1 MTYAKA
7 LAIPHLLSKT
17 GLSIG
22 LLSVCA
28 AAFAEDK
35 QPNFSSDFEGDTQ
48 KWALVYGAELDST
61 QAHSGTNSIK
71 VENEASIRTKNTIA
85 ESGTMEMWLRTST
98 PVTNYKIKVLVNS
111 SLSNDAGWVQVGVLE
126 GTQNDTEYHAK
137 RVSVDDPGK
146 KYVRLDIE
154 SIGGTLNIDDISV
167 DKILLSTALQKN
179 QQQVFDEV
187 MGKLRDD
194 QSYQVQTDALKKL
207 GETYTS
213 QIEIQ
218 RQYIEYANGIYSTIS
233 LVLATSERSKMANPL
248 GYSTFKHVIDDVKK
262 VSSPIQKTRL
272 DSLMKPFGDIAT
284 ASLNIVT
291 AGAYN
296 AFAEPFKSIVATTFE
311 KSSYENAGVSKDA
324 QKFAEKNGLNV
335 YETAEKFLGEI
346 EKELAKANGLDKDLV
361 DIQGD
366 VDRYRKDLSKHLKD
380 YLIYGGQDKVSENF
394 NRVMSKDDQTRAV
407 GLKNINEGFAKQADA
422 LQTRSTSNAQL
433 VQFMLKAQGNIDELQ
448 EYKERFNQITSAM
461 ITFYD
466 KFDKSISP
474 DQNPFSN
481 ADDRKAWEMHAV
493 KTREYIQQ
501 SKEAFKK
508 AYL

>member
-1 MTYAKA
+1 MTYAKKLAAPFFA
-7 LAIPHLLSKT
+7 L
-17 GLSIG
+17 G
-22 LLSVCA
+22 LLSACIA
-28 AAFAEDK
+28 AYADEKQANFA
-35 QPNFSSDFEGDTQ
+35 SDFDGELQ
-48 KWALVYGAELDST
+48 KWALVYGAELEAS

-85 ESGTMEMWLRTST
+85 ESGTMELWLRSST
-98 PVTNYKIKVLVNS
+98 AVTNYKIKVLVNS
-111 SLSNDAGWVQVGVLE
+111 SLSNDAGWVQVGAIE
-126 GTQNDTEYHAK
+126 GNNNDTEYHAK
-137 RVSVDDPGK
+137 RISVDDPGK

-154 SIGGTLNIDDISV
+154 SVGGTLNIDDISV

-187 MGKLRDD
+187 MTKLRDD
-194 QSYQVQTDALKKL
+194 QSYQIQTDAIKRL
-207 GETYTS
+207 GENYTS
-213 QIEIQ
+213 KIELQ

-248 GYSTFKHVIDDVKK
+248 GYVTFKKVIDDVKK

-272 DSLMKPFGDIAT
+272 ESLMKPFGDITT

-291 AGAYN
+291 AGAYT

-311 KSSYENAGVSKDA
+311 KSSYENAGVDKEA
-324 QKFAEKNGLNV
+324 KKFAEKNGINV
-335 YETAEKFLGEI
+335 YQTAEKFLGEI
-346 EKELAKANGLDKDLV
+346 EKELAKANGLDKDLA
-361 DIQGD
+361 DIQSD
-366 VDRYRKDLSKHLKD
+366 VDKYRKDLSKYLKD
-380 YLIYGGQDKVSENF
+380 YLVYGGQDKVSENF
-394 NRVMSKDDQTRAV
+394 NRVMSKDDQTRAAAI
-407 GLKNINEGFAKQADA
+407 KNINDGFAKQADT

-433 VQFMLKAQGNIDELQ
+433 VQFMLKAQSNIDELQ
-448 EYKERFNQITSAM
+448 EYKERFNDITSAM

-466 KFDKSISP
+466 KFDKSIAP

-481 ADDRKAWEMHAV
+481 ADDRKAWELHAT
-493 KTREYIQQ
+493 KTRSYIQQ

>member
-7 LAIPHLLSKT
+7 LAAPLLLS
-17 GLSIG
+17 LCA
-22 LLSVCA
+22 SV
-28 AAFAEDK
+28 FAEDK
-35 QPNFSSDFEGDTQ
+35 STVFASDFDSESS
-48 KWALVYGAELDST
+48 KWALIYGAEMETGQS
-61 QAHSGTNSIK
+61 HSGDKSIK
-71 VENEASIRTKNTIA
+71 IENEASIRTKATVSEA
-85 ESGTMEMWLRTST
+85 GTMEIWLRGST
-98 PVTNYKIKVLVNS
+98 PVTNYKIKVFVNT
-111 SLSNDAGWVQVGVLE
+111 SLSNDAGWVQVGTLE
-126 GTQNDTEYHAK
+126 GNNNDTEYHAK

-146 KYVRLDIE
+146 KYLRLDIE
-154 SIGGTLNIDDISV
+154 TVGGVLNVDDISI
-167 DKILLSTALQKN
+167 DRILLSTALQKN

-194 QSYQVQTDALKKL
+194 QSYQVQADALKKL
-207 GETYTS
+207 GDTYTS

-248 GYSTFKHVIDDVKK
+248 GYSTFKKVIDDVKM

-272 DSLMKPFGDIAT
+272 DSLIKPFGDIAT
-284 ASLNIVT
+284 ASLNVVT
-291 AGAYN
+291 AGAFT

-324 QKFAEKNGLNV
+324 QKFAEKNGLNT
-335 YETAEKFLGEI
+335 YQTAEKFLGEI
-346 EKELAKANGLDKDLV
+346 EKELAKANGLDKDLT
-361 DIQGD
+361 DIQAD
-366 VDRYRKDLSKHLKD
+366 VDRFRKDLSRHLKD
-380 YLIYGGQDKVSENF
+380 YLIYGGQDKMAENF
-394 NRVMSKDDQTRAV
+394 NRVMSKDDQVRAAA
-407 GLKNINEGFAKQADA
+407 LKSINEGFSRQADA
-422 LQTRSTSNAQL
+422 LQTRSSSNAQL
-433 VQFMLKAQGNIDELQ
+433 VQFMLKANGNIDELQ

-466 KFDKSISP
+466 KFDKSIAP
-474 DQNPFSN
+474 DQNPFTN
-481 ADDRKAWEMHAV
+481 AEDRKAWELHAI

>member
-1 MTYAKA
+1 MNYAKR
-7 LAIPHLLSKT
+7 LAAPLFSL
-17 GLSIG
+17 G
-22 LLSVCA
+22 LLSACIA
-28 AAFAEDK
+28 AHADDK
-35 QPNFSSDFEGDTQ
+35 SAVFSSDFDSDSS
-48 KWALVYGAELDST
+48 KWALVYGAELET
-61 QAHSGTNSIK
+61 GQAHSADKSIK
-71 VENEASIRTKNTIA
+71 IENEASLRTKMMVA
-85 ESGTMEMWLRTST
+85 EAGTMEIWLRTST

-111 SLSNDAGWVQVGVLE
+111 SLSNDAGWVQAGVLE
-126 GTQNDTEYHAK
+126 GSNNDTEYHAK
-137 RVSVDDPGK
+137 RISVDDPGK
-146 KYVRLDIE
+146 KYIRLDVE
-154 SIGGTLNIDDISV
+154 SVGGVLNIDDIAI
-167 DKILLSTALQKN
+167 DRILLSTALQKN

-207 GETYTS
+207 GETYTA

-248 GYSTFKHVIDDVKK
+248 GYATFKHVIDDVKK

-272 DSLMKPFGDIAT
+272 ESLMKPFGDITT

-291 AGAYN
+291 AGAYT

-311 KSSYENAGVSKDA
+311 KSSYENAGVTKDM

-335 YETAEKFLGEI
+335 YQTAEKFMGEI
-346 EKELAKANGLDKDLV
+346 EKELAKANGLDKDLA
-361 DIQGD
+361 DIQTD
-366 VDRYRKDLSKHLKD
+366 VDRFRKDLSKHLKD
-380 YLIYGGQDKVSENF
+380 YLIYGGQDKQSEHF
-394 NRVMSKDDQTRAV
+394 NRVMSKDDQVRA
-407 GLKNINEGFAKQADA
+407 GALKTINEGFAKQAES

-433 VQFMLKAQGNIDELQ
+433 VQFMLKANGNIDELQ

-474 DQNPFSN
+474 EQNPFSN
-481 ADDRKAWEMHAV
+481 ADDRKAWEMHAT
-493 KTREYIQQ
+493 KTRNYIQQ

>member
-1 MTYAKA
+1 MTYAKK
-7 LAIPHLLSKT
+7 LAAPLFSL
-17 GLSIG
+17 G

-28 AAFAEDK
+28 AAFADDK
-35 QPNFSSDFEGDTQ
+35 SANFSSDFEGESQ
-48 KWALVYGAELDST
+48 KWALVYGAELDT
-61 QAHSGTNSIK
+61 ANAHSGTNSIK
-71 VENEASIRTKNTIA
+71 VENEASIRTKGMVA
-85 ESGTMEMWLRTST
+85 ESGTMEIWLRTST
-98 PVTNYKIKVLVNS
+98 LVTNYKIKVLVNS
-111 SLSNDAGWVQVGVLE
+111 SLSNDAGWVQVGTLE
-126 GTQNDTEYHAK
+126 GTHPNTDYHAK

-146 KYVRLDIE
+146 KYIRLDIE
-154 SIGGTLNIDDISV
+154 SVGGILNIDDISV
-167 DKILLSTALQKN
+167 DRILLSTALQKN

-218 RQYIEYANGIYSTIS
+218 RQYIEYSNGIYSTIS

-248 GYSTFKHVIDDVKK
+248 GYITFKRVIDDVKK
-262 VSSPIQKTRL
+262 VSSPIQKTRM
-272 DSLMKPFGDIAT
+272 DSLIRPFGDIAT
-284 ASLNIVT
+284 ASLNVVT
-291 AGAYN
+291 AGAFT

-311 KSSYENAGVSKDA
+311 KSSYENAGVSKEA
-324 QKFAEKNGLNV
+324 QKFAEKNGLNT
-335 YETAEKFLGEI
+335 YQTAEKFLGEI
-346 EKELAKANGLDKDLV
+346 EKELAKANGLDKDLA
-361 DIQGD
+361 DIQNE
-366 VDRYRKDLSKHLKD
+366 VDRFRKDLSKHLKD
-380 YLIYGGQDKVSENF
+380 YLVYGGHDKQSENF
-394 NRVMSKDDQTRAV
+394 NRVMSKDDQVRTAA
-407 GLKNINEGFAKQADA
+407 LKVINEGFAKQAEA
-422 LQTRSTSNAQL
+422 VQTRSTSNAQL
-433 VQFMLKAQGNIDELQ
+433 VQFMLKANSNIDELQ

-481 ADDRKAWEMHAV
+481 ADDRKAWEMHAT
-493 KTREYIQQ
+493 KTRNYIQQ

>member
-1 MTYAKA
+1 MTYAKL
-7 LAIPHLLSKT
+7 LAAPL
-17 GLSIG
+17 
-22 LLSVCA
+22 LLSVCSSV
-28 AAFAEDK
+28 FADTR
-35 QPNFSSDFEGDTQ
+35 QAVFTSDFEADSP
-48 KWALVYGAELDST
+48 KWALIYGAEIDTSH
-61 QAHSGTNSIK
+61 AHSGTNAIK
-71 VENEASIRTKNTIA
+71 VENQASIRSKTMVA
-85 ESGTMEMWLRTST
+85 ESGTMELWLSTST
-98 PVTNYKIKVLVNS
+98 PVTNYKINVFVNT
-111 SLSNDAGWVQVGVLE
+111 SLSNDAGWVQVGSLE
-126 GTQNDTEYHAK
+126 GSNNDTEYHAK

-146 KYVRLDIE
+146 KYLRLDIE
-154 SIGGTLNIDDISV
+154 SVGGVLNIDDISI
-167 DKILLSTALQKN
+167 DRILLSTALQKN
-179 QQQVFDEV
+179 QQQVLDEV
-187 MGKLRDD
+187 MTKLRDD

-213 QIEIQ
+213 QIESQ
-218 RQYIEYANGIYSTIS
+218 RQYIEYSNGIYSTIS

-248 GYSTFKHVIDDVKK
+248 GYATFKHVIEDVKK

-272 DSLMKPFGDIAT
+272 DSLVKPFGDIAT
-284 ASLNIVT
+284 ASLNVVT
-291 AGAYN
+291 AGAYT

-311 KSSYENAGVSKDA
+311 KSSYENAGVSKDM

-335 YETAEKFLGEI
+335 YQTAEKFLGEI

-361 DIQGD
+361 DIQSD
-366 VDRYRKDLSKHLKD
+366 VDRFRKDLSKHLKD
-380 YLIYGGQDKVSENF
+380 YLIYGGQDKQSENF
-394 NRVMSKDDQTRAV
+394 NRVMSKDDQTRATA
-407 GLKNINEGFAKQADA
+407 LKAINEGFAKQAEA
-422 LQTRSTSNAQL
+422 VQTRSSSNAQL
-433 VQFMLKAQGNIDELQ
+433 VQFMLRANSNIDELQ

-466 KFDKSISP
+466 KFDKSIAP

>member
-1 MTYAKA
+1 MNYAKL
-7 LAIPHLLSKT
+7 LAAPLM
-17 GLSIG
+17 
-22 LLSVCA
+22 LSVCA
-28 AAFAEDK
+28 SVFADDK
-35 QPNFSSDFEGDTQ
+35 SAIFSSDFEDSQ
-48 KWALVYGAELDST
+48 KWSLVYGAELT
-61 QAHSGTNSIK
+61 NGQAHSGTNSIK
-71 VENEASIRTKNTIA
+71 VENEASIRTKTMVA
-85 ESGTMEMWLRTST
+85 ESGTMELWLRTST
-98 PVTNYKIKVLVNS
+98 PVTNYKIKVFVNS
-111 SLSNDAGWVQVGVLE
+111 SLSNDAGWFQVGNIE
-126 GTQNDTEYHAK
+126 GTHNDTEYHAK
-137 RVSVDDPGK
+137 RVSIDDPGK
-146 KYVRLDIE
+146 KYIRVDIE
-154 SIGGTLNIDDISV
+154 TVGGTLDVDDISI
-167 DKILLSTALQKN
+167 DRILLSTALQKN
-179 QQQVFDEV
+179 QQLVFDEV

-194 QSYQVQTDALKKL
+194 QSYQIQTEALKKL
-207 GETYTS
+207 GDTYTS

-248 GYSTFKHVIDDVKK
+248 GYATFKKVIDDVKK

-311 KSSYENAGVSKDA
+311 KSSYENAGVSKDM

-335 YETAEKFLGEI
+335 YQTAEKFLGEI
-346 EKELAKANGLDKDLV
+346 EKELSKANGLDKDLA
-361 DIQGD
+361 DIQAD
-366 VDRYRKDLSKHLKD
+366 VDRFRKDLSKHLKD
-380 YLIYGGQDKVSENF
+380 YLVYGGQDKQAENF
-394 NRVMSKDDQTRAV
+394 NRVMSKDDQVRAAA
-407 GLKNINEGFAKQADA
+407 LKNINEGFAKQAEA

-433 VQFMLKAQGNIDELQ
+433 VQFMLKANGNIDELQ

-466 KFDKSISP
+466 KFDKSIAP

-481 ADDRKAWEMHAV
+481 ADDRKAWEMHAT

>member
-1 MTYAKA
+1 MTYVKA
-7 LAIPHLLSKT
+7 FAAAPLLLS
-17 GLSIG
+17 LC
-22 LLSVCA
+22 LPV
-28 AAFAEDK
+28 FAEDK
-35 QPNFSSDFEGDTQ
+35 SSVFFSDFDGESP
-48 KWALVYGAELDST
+48 KWALMYGAEMDT
-61 QAHSGTNSIK
+61 GQAHSGDKSIK
-71 VENEASIRTKNTIA
+71 IENEASIRTKAMVA
-85 ESGTMEMWLRTST
+85 EAGTMEIWLRSST
-98 PVTNYKIKVLVNS
+98 PVTNYKIKVFVNT
-111 SLSNDAGWVQVGVLE
+111 SLSNDSGWVQVGNLE
-126 GTQNDTEYHAK
+126 GTNNDTEYHAK

-146 KYVRLDIE
+146 KYIRLDVE
-154 SIGGTLNIDDISV
+154 TVGGLLEIDDITI
-167 DKILLSTALQKN
+167 DRILLSTALQKN

-194 QSYQVQTDALKKL
+194 QSYQVQTEALKKL
-207 GETYTS
+207 GDTYTS

-248 GYSTFKHVIDDVKK
+248 GYATFKHVIDDVKK

-272 DSLMKPFGDIAT
+272 DSLIRPFGDIAT

-291 AGAYN
+291 AGAFT

-324 QKFAEKNGLNV
+324 QKFAEKNGLQT
-335 YETAEKFLGEI
+335 YQTAEKFLGEI
-346 EKELAKANGLDKDLV
+346 EKELAKANGLDKDLA
-361 DIQGD
+361 DIQTD
-366 VDRYRKDLSKHLKD
+366 VDRFRKDLSKHLKD
-380 YLIYGGQDKVSENF
+380 YLVYGGQDKMAENF
-394 NRVMSKDDQTRAV
+394 SKVMSKDDQIRATA
-407 GLKNINEGFAKQADA
+407 LKSINEGFARQAEA
-422 LQTRSTSNAQL
+422 VQTRSTSNAQL
-433 VQFMLKAQGNIDELQ
+433 VQFMLRANSNIDELQ

-466 KFDKSISP
+466 KFDKSIAP

-481 ADDRKAWEMHAV
+481 ADDRKAWEMHAI

>member
-1 MTYAKA
+1 MTYAKR
-7 LAIPHLLSKT
+7 LAAPLFSL
-17 GLSIG
+17 G
-22 LLSVCA
+22 LLSACISA
-28 AAFAEDK
+28 YADDK
-35 QPNFSSDFEGDTQ
+35 SAVFVSDFDNEAS
-48 KWALVYGAELDST
+48 KWALVYGADIET
-61 QAHSGTNSIK
+61 GQAHSADKSIK
-71 VENEASIRTKNTIA
+71 IENEASLRTKMMVA
-85 ESGTMEMWLRTST
+85 EAGTMEVWLRTST

-111 SLSNDAGWVQVGVLE
+111 SLSNDAGWVQAGLLE
-126 GTQNDTEYHAK
+126 GTNNDTEYHAK
-137 RVSVDDPGK
+137 RISVDDPGK
-146 KYVRLDIE
+146 KYIRLDVE
-154 SIGGTLNIDDISV
+154 TVGGVLNIDDISV
-167 DKILLSTALQKN
+167 DRILLSTALQKN

-207 GETYTS
+207 GETYTA
-213 QIEIQ
+213 QIETQ
-218 RQYIEYANGIYSTIS
+218 RQYIEYSNGIYSTIS

-248 GYSTFKHVIDDVKK
+248 GYATFKHVIDDVKK

-284 ASLNIVT
+284 ASLNVVT
-291 AGAYN
+291 AGAYT

-311 KSSYENAGVSKDA
+311 KSSYENAGVSKDM

-335 YETAEKFLGEI
+335 YQTAEKFMGEI
-346 EKELAKANGLDKDLV
+346 EKELSKANGLDKDLA
-361 DIQGD
+361 DIQTD
-366 VDRYRKDLSKHLKD
+366 VDRFRKDLSKHLKD
-380 YLIYGGQDKVSENF
+380 YLIYGGQDKQSENY
-394 NRVMSKDDQTRAV
+394 NRVMSKDDQIRAAA
-407 GLKNINEGFAKQADA
+407 LKTINEGFAKQAEA

-433 VQFMLKAQGNIDELQ
+433 VQFMLKANGNIDELQ

-466 KFDKSISP
+466 KFDKSIAP

-481 ADDRKAWEMHAV
+481 ADDRKAWEMHAT
-493 KTREYIQQ
+493 KTRNYIQQ

>member
-7 LAIPHLLSKT
+7 LAAPLLLS
-17 GLSIG
+17 LCA
-22 LLSVCA
+22 SV
-28 AAFAEDK
+28 FAEDK
-35 QPNFSSDFEGDTQ
+35 STVFASDFDGEPS
-48 KWALVYGAELDST
+48 KWALVYGADVET
-61 QAHSGTNSIK
+61 GQAHSGEKSIK
-71 VENEASIRTKNTIA
+71 IENEASLRTKYMVA
-85 ESGTMEMWLRTST
+85 EAGTMEIWLRTST

-111 SLSNDAGWVQVGVLE
+111 SLSNDAGWVQVGSLE
-126 GTQNDTEYHAK
+126 GTHSDTEYHAK

-146 KYVRLDIE
+146 KYIRLDIE
-154 SIGGTLNIDDISV
+154 TLGGTLSLDDISV
-167 DKILLSTALQKN
+167 DRILLSTALQKN

-194 QSYQVQTDALKKL
+194 QSYQVQTEALKKL

-218 RQYIEYANGIYSTIS
+218 RQYIEYSNGIYSTIS

-248 GYSTFKHVIDDVKK
+248 GYVTFKHVIDDVKR

-272 DSLMKPFGDIAT
+272 DSLIRPFGDIAT

-291 AGAYN
+291 AGAFT

-311 KSSYENAGVSKDA
+311 KSSYENAGVPKDA
-324 QKFAEKNGLNV
+324 QKFAEKNGLAT
-335 YETAEKFLGEI
+335 YQTAEKFLGEI
-346 EKELAKANGLDKDLV
+346 EKELAKANGLDKDLT
-361 DIQGD
+361 DIQAD
-366 VDRYRKDLSKHLKD
+366 VDRFRKDLSKHLKD
-380 YLIYGGQDKVSENF
+380 YLVYGGHDKQSENF
-394 NRVMSKDDQTRAV
+394 NKVMSKDDQVRAAA
-407 GLKNINEGFAKQADA
+407 LKTINEGFSRQAEA

-433 VQFMLKAQGNIDELQ
+433 VQFMLRANSNIDELQ

-466 KFDKSISP
+466 KFDKSIAP

-481 ADDRKAWEMHAV
+481 ADDRKAWEMHAT
-493 KTREYIQQ
+493 KTRNYIQQ

>member
-1 MTYAKA
+1 MTYAKVIA
-7 LAIPHLLSKT
+7 LPLLLSACA
-17 GLSIG
+17 
-22 LLSVCA
+22 SVYA
-28 AAFAEDK
+28 DT
-35 QPNFSSDFEGDTQ
+35 NFSSDFEGDSQ
-48 KWALVYGAELDST
+48 KWSLVYGADLDST

-71 VENEASIRTKNTIA
+71 VENEASIRTKTMVA
-85 ESGTMEMWLRTST
+85 ESGTMELWLRTST
-98 PVTNYKIKVLVNS
+98 PVTNYKIKVFVNT
-111 SLSNDAGWVQVGVLE
+111 SLSNDAGWVQAGTLE
-126 GTQNDTEYHAK
+126 GSNNDTEYHAK

-146 KYVRLDIE
+146 KYLRLDIE
-154 SIGGTLNIDDISV
+154 TVGGVLNIDDISV
-167 DKILLSTALQKN
+167 DRILLSTALQKN
-179 QQQVFDEV
+179 QQIVLDEV
-187 MGKLRDD
+187 LGKLRDD
-194 QSYQVQTDALKKL
+194 QSYQLQTDALKRL
-207 GETYTS
+207 GQNYTS
-213 QIEIQ
+213 QIEVQ

-272 DSLMKPFGDIAT
+272 DSLIKPFGDIAT

-291 AGAYN
+291 AGAFN
-296 AFAEPFKSIVATTFE
+296 AFAEPFKSIVATSFE
-311 KSSYENAGVSKDA
+311 KSSYENSGANKEA
-324 QKFAEKNGLNV
+324 QKFAEKNGITV
-335 YETAEKFLGEI
+335 YQTAEKFLGEI
-346 EKELAKANGLDKDLV
+346 EKELNKANALDKDLA
-361 DIQGD
+361 DIQTD
-366 VDRYRKDLSKHLKD
+366 VDSFRKDLSKHLKE
-380 YLIYGGQDKVSENF
+380 YLIYGGQDKMAENY
-394 NRVMSKDDQTRAV
+394 NRVMSKDDQIRAAA
-407 GLKNINEGFAKQADA
+407 LKDINDGFARQADA

-433 VQFMLKAQGNIDELQ
+433 VQFMLKANGNIDAIQ

-466 KFDKSISP
+466 KFDKSIAP

>member
-1 MTYAKA
+1 MTYAKLLTA
-7 LAIPHLLSKT
+7 PLLLS
-17 GLSIG
+17 L
-22 LLSVCA
+22 CA
-28 AAFAEDK
+28 LAFAEEK
-35 QPNFSSDFEGDTQ
+35 TAVFASNFDGESS
-48 KWALVYGAELDST
+48 KWALVYGAEMESG
-61 QAHSGTNSIK
+61 QSHSGDKSIK
-71 VENEASIRTKNTIA
+71 IENEASIRTKSMVA
-85 ESGTMEMWLRTST
+85 EAGTMEIWLRTSA

-111 SLSNDAGWVQVGVLE
+111 SLSNDAGWVQVGNLE
-126 GTQNDTEYHAK
+126 GSNNDTEYHAK
-137 RVSVDDPGK
+137 RVSVDDSGK
-146 KYVRLDIE
+146 KYIRLDIE
-154 SIGGTLNIDDISV
+154 SVGGVLNIDDISV
-167 DKILLSTALQKN
+167 DRILLSTALQKN

-218 RQYIEYANGIYSTIS
+218 RQYIEYSNGIYSTIS

-248 GYSTFKHVIDDVKK
+248 GYATFKHVIDDVKK

-272 DSLMKPFGDIAT
+272 DSLIRPFGDIAT
-284 ASLNIVT
+284 ASLNVVT
-291 AGAYN
+291 AGAFT

-324 QKFAEKNGLNV
+324 QKFAEKNGLST
-335 YETAEKFLGEI
+335 YQTAEKFLGEI
-346 EKELAKANGLDKDLV
+346 EKELAKANGLDKDLA
-361 DIQGD
+361 DIQTD
-366 VDRYRKDLSKHLKD
+366 VDKFRKDLSRHLKD
-380 YLIYGGQDKVSENF
+380 YLIYGGHDKQSENF
-394 NRVMSKDDQTRAV
+394 NHVMSKDDQTRASA
-407 GLKNINEGFAKQADA
+407 LKIINEGFAKQAEA
-422 LQTRSTSNAQL
+422 VQTRSTSNAQL
-433 VQFMLKAQGNIDELQ
+433 VQFMLRANSNIDELQ

-466 KFDKSISP
+466 KFDKSIAP

-481 ADDRKAWEMHAV
+481 AEDRKAWELHAT
-493 KTREYIQQ
+493 KTRDYIQQ